1 MAKTDMISTRKM
13 LYSILSGVMLTASFP
28 PARLEWMVWFALVPL
43 LKALE
48 GERGFNAFRLG
59 FFAGLAHYLTLI
71 YWIVVVLDSYGGLN
85 FVMSLSILILLC
97 VYLSLYTGIFSL
109 LVSHLDG
116 SRFRL
121 FMIAFVWVSLEYIR
135 AKLLTGFPWC
145 LLGYSQF
152 RHLTLIQVADLTGVY
167 GLSFLILLF
176 NALIYLVI
184 FDHGSKGGRK
194 ILRYEIPVVLLILF
208 LGLAYGHNRLS
219 DDTGRK
225 KKKNSVSVAIIQG
238 NVDQSV
244 KWDPRYK
251 DETVELYHRLT
262 LTTRDLGPD
271 LVVWPETSLPFF
283 FQDRSEYRDRV
294 LEIARDSGAG
304 FIVGSPAYK
313 REIEKT
319 KYYNRTYL
327 ISPKG
332 ELNDYYDKTHLV
344 PFGEYVPFKKYL
356 PFIHRLVQ
364 AAGDFAPGQ
373 KIQPLRLTEFSAGVL
388 ICFEAIFPEL
398 ARAQVKNG
406 AEILVNLTN
415 DAWFGMTS
423 APYQHLCMSIFRA
436 VENRRP
442 LIRAANTGFSAFIN
456 PDGEIL
462 SRSSLFEEEVLGHK
476 LELGDHGLT
485 FYSRYGDLFIY
496 VILVMGLIQYFFILC
511 YHRNRTR
518 KK

>member
-1 MAKTDMISTRKM
+1 MTKIDTISTRKM
-13 LYSILSGVMLTASFP
+13 LYSILSGVLLTASFP
-28 PARLEWMVWFALVPL
+28 PARLEWMAWFALVPL

-71 YWIVVVLDSYGGLN
+71 YWIVVVLGSYGGLN
-85 FVMSLSILILLC
+85 FVMCSSILILLC
-97 VYLSLYTGIFSL
+97 IYLSLYTGIFSL
-109 LVSHLDG
+109 LASYLEG

-121 FMIAFVWVSLEYIR
+121 LMIAFVWVSLEYIR
-135 AKLLTGFPWC
+135 AKFLTGFPWC

-152 RHLTLIQVADLTGVY
+152 GHLTLIQIADLTGVY

-176 NALIYLVI
+176 NALIHFVI
-184 FDHGSKGGRK
+184 FDHSSKGGRK
-194 ILRYEIPVVLLILF
+194 ILRPEIPVVLLTLF
-208 LGLAYGHNRLS
+208 LSLAYGHSRLS
-219 DDTGRK
+219 GDAGRGEG
-225 KKKNSVSVAIIQG
+225 KNSISVAIIQG

-251 DETVELYHRLT
+251 DETVELYRRLT
-262 LTTRDLGPD
+262 LTTRDLDTD

-313 REIEKT
+313 IEGEKT
-319 KYYNRTYL
+319 KYYNRAYL
-327 ISPKG
+327 IPPEG
-332 ELNDYYDKTHLV
+332 ELKDYYDKIHLV

-364 AAGDFAPGQ
+364 AAGDFTPGQ
-373 KIQPLRLTEFSAGVL
+373 KAQPLKLTEFSAGVL

-415 DAWFGMTS
+415 DAWFGTTS

-456 PDGEIL
+456 PYGETI
-462 SRSSLFEEEVLGHK
+462 SRSSLFGEEVLGRE
-476 LELGDHGLT
+476 LELGGHNLT
-485 FYSRYGDLFIY
+485 FYSRYGDLFVY

-511 YHRNRTR
+511 YHRKRAR